1 MISEASKREKI
12 ANAILGLTF
21 AASAAQSPRDFIK
34 TGHVEA
40 PGTALMQRWGRLRGE
55 AEKNLDSGRVIPK
68 NKKMKTFKEFVE
80 QAYLL
85 EMRKEDKVKG
95 KQKTPLYTTV
105 SRPSIQPAPEGSNKK
120 WQKTIQTSKVISRDA
135 GLGRFNQGMGHKN
148 VHGTTG
154 GAGYG
159 YKRHPH
165 GGGGSGA
172 ETPGTSRG
180 VKRTQTI
187 QQRRERSSEEGRTP
201 AQKVSDK
208 RKKAA
213 YKGYDYKKGFNQ

>member
-1 MISEASKREKI
+1 
-12 ANAILGLTF
+12 
-21 AASAAQSPRDFIK
+21 
-34 TGHVEA
+34 
-40 PGTALMQRWGRLRGE
+40 
-55 AEKNLDSGRVIPK
+55 
-68 NKKMKTFKEFVE
+68 MKTFKEFLE
-80 QAYLL
+80 EAYLS

-95 KQKTPLYTTV
+95 KQKTPLYATIK
-105 SRPSIQPAPEGSNKK
+105 RQSIQPAPEGSGKK
-120 WQKTIQTSKVISRDA
+120 WEKTSQSDKVISGPA
-135 GLGRFNQGMGHKN
+135 GTGRFRQGMGHKN
-148 VHGTTG
+148 VYGTTG

-159 YKRHPH
+159 YKRHAH

-172 ETPGTSRG
+172 EAPGTSRG

-187 QQRRERSSEEGRTP
+187 QQRRERSPEEGRTP